1 MLQLAIRA
9 GLPLIH
15 ARTTDTVNFPAL
27 LTHLAKRP
35 VFEIKTSACQACQGP
50 GSPMNELRAKA
61 SEGAVLWTQD
71 PINQGSVLYD
81 ALASDGCTLVAL
93 NQNPLPPECFDA
105 GQVPVSIAFIRSQ
118 LREVLPDGKVD
129 EILPGLGGLTYKEVG
144 DLIRLAEAGTGE
156 LTLKA
161 VLGAR
166 RSAFSQLRGL
176 DIVSTEMSFYS
187 PEAAVEGYIS
197 WAGDF
202 LLGDFDHRLRPRGI
216 LLGGVPGTGKTMAAK
231 RIASEVGVQLLRLDL
246 GAIKGKWVGESEGAL
261 SDALA
266 QVDREAPCVLL
277 LDEVEK
283 LFAQRADDPVAS
295 NLLASLLW
303 WLEEHR
309 SQVLTVMTTNDKA
322 ALPRE
327 LWRSGRLDEDLE
339 LLGLPNC
346 ARATDFAAALAET
359 FGYKVTGR
367 SLGGTLRGLEYPV
380 AQATVEAVVKKG
392 VRRWLTSKTS

>member
-27 LTHLAKRP
+27 LAHLAGRP

-61 SEGAVLWTQD
+61 SEGAVLWTQN
-71 PINQGSVLYD
+71 PINQGSIMYD

-93 NQNPLPPECFDA
+93 NQNPLPAECFDA

-118 LREVLPDGKVD
+118 LREILPDGKVD

-156 LTLKA
+156 LTLRA

-176 DIVSTEMSFYS
+176 DIISTEMSFYA
-187 PEAAVEGYIS
+187 PEADVEEYIS
-197 WAGDF
+197 WAKDF

-216 LLGGVPGTGKTMAAK
+216 LLDGVPGTGKTMAAK
-231 RIASEVGVQLLRLDL
+231 RIASEIGVQLLRLDL

-283 LFAQRADDPVAS
+283 LFAQRVDDPVAS

-303 WLEEHR
+303 WLAEHR
-309 SQVLTVMTTNDKA
+309 SQVLVAMTTNDKA
-322 ALPRE
+322 ALPSE
-327 LWRSGRLDEDLE
+327 LWRDGRIDCCLE
-339 LLGLPNC
+339 LSGLRNEQHVLP
-346 ARATDFAAALAET
+346 FAMELAAT
-359 FGYKVTGR
+359 FGMPKVVGFR
-367 SLGGTLRGLEYPV
+367 SDVLEGLTYPV
-380 AQATVEAVVKKG
+380 PQASVEEKVKKV
-392 VRRWLTSKTS
+392 VRQWLTSKTS